1 MSETTN
7 IILITGAS
15 SNVGTDFISRNIDQ
29 YATIIAQYRTM
40 NPTLTKL
47 SHNHPNRIILKQ
59 CDFADL
65 EATQQFADSIITD
78 GIIPTHFLH
87 LPSIPLKNEKFI
99 KTTWDLFELEL
110 SVSLR
115 SAVILSQTLLP
126 QMAKYKY
133 GKIVYMLSSVVTNHP
148 TTKYASVY
156 TTAKYALLGL
166 MNCLSSEYAEKHIT
180 INAISPSLMET
191 AFLKNM
197 PQLLIDLNATES
209 PLKRNLLTSDVLPSI
224 EFLLSSA
231 SDCITG
237 QNLPITGGI

>member
-29 YATIIAQYRTM
+29 YTTIIAQYRTM

-47 SHNHPNRIILKQ
+47 SQNHPNRIILKQ

-87 LPSIPLKNEKFI
+87 LPSIPFASVKYA
-99 KTTWDLFELEL
+99 KTNWTMFEDEL

-115 SAVILSQTLLP
+115 SAMILSQVLLSK
-126 QMAKYKY
+126 MAKSKY
-133 GKIVYMLSSVVTNHP
+133 GKIVFMLTSFVTNQP
-148 TTKYASVY
+148 ATKYAVPY
-156 TTAKYALLGL
+156 TTSKYALLGL
-166 MNCLSSEYAEKHIT
+166 MKCLASEYADKHIC
-180 INAISPSLMET
+180 INAVSPALMET
-191 AFLKNM
+191 AFLENT
-197 PQLLIDLNATES
+197 PQLVVDLNAQAS
-209 PLKRNLLTSDVLPSI
+209 PIKRNLQTIDVLPSI
-224 EFLLSSA
+224 EFLLSRE